1 MNLDPLPHHWYLLR
15 SEAANGVHNMA
26 VDAAL
31 LAYAR
36 STSAGVWRCY
46 AWERPTVSF
55 GRHEAVRGR
64 FDQDSI
70 VAAGLDVARRPTG
83 GRALLHSREVTYSVT
98 LPLADN
104 ASWRQAYAAIN
115 RILLDALI
123 SLGVDAMLVPAS
135 VAAPTRPDGPLCF
148 DVPTPGEIVVHGA
161 KLVGSAVWRARGAY
175 LQHGS
180 ILLHDDQAMLVG
192 AAHAPIVA
200 PPPAAALAA
209 CCPVAPTWLAVAD
222 ALESALAS
230 RYAVQ
235 PFVTPTLLASSI
247 DAHERDLTR
256 PEWIWRR

>member
-1 MNLDPLPHHWYLLR
+1 MNLDPLPQHWYLLR
-15 SEAANGVHNMA
+15 SEPANGVHNMA

-31 LAYAR
+31 LAYAQ

-200 PPPAAALAA
+200 PPPAATLAA
-209 CCPVAPTWLAVAD
+209 CCPVAPTWSAVAD